1 MKRQFIIAVLF
12 VALNITGMAAYSQEP
27 GETDAS
33 VPALSAFHEVI
44 YKIWHEAWPKKNTA
58 LLQTLQPDV
67 EKGIAAVASAR
78 LPGILRDKKAA
89 WDEGVRNLRAAGA
102 DYKAATAAKDDA
114 KAYGGCRS
122 PAQPLRVS
130 HAHDPPPLAELDAFH
145 EVLYMLYHH
154 YLPKFD
160 RAQIRKS
167 AVELKK
173 KMEALNQAVLPESR
187 KDKDPEFRR
196 KRAQL
201 AQSVAAL
208 DSVVQSAAE
217 KAIKEAVEKVHSDYQ
232 AWNTFFKTASRNRGV
247 FVLDPVVDAGL
258 HFDPELKPHPM
269 KFPGAMEFCLQDSK
283 TPGL

>member
-1 MKRQFIIAVLF
+1 MKRQLIIAVLF
-12 VALNITGMAAYSQEP
+12 VALNITGIAAYSQEP

-114 KAYGGCRS
+114 KLMAAAEVLHSRFEF
-122 PAQPLRVS
+122 LMRTIR
-130 HAHDPPPLAELDAFH
+130 PPLAELDAFH

-232 AWNTFFKTASRNRGV
+232 ALEHIF
-247 FVLDPVVDAGL
+247 
-258 HFDPELKPHPM
+258 
-269 KFPGAMEFCLQDSK
+269 
-283 TPGL
+283 